1 MPLSTTLAT
10 RDDRLELGRIHTG
23 DCKATSRVTVPGL
36 SASTGPAPLRHRVDA
51 LNLAG
56 DWLLLCTQRRGITEL
71 GYDVGRL
78 GDIVQRE
85 QLALG

>member
-1 MPLSTTLAT
+1 MGIA
-10 RDDRLELGRIHTG
+10 E
-23 DCKATSRVTVPGL
+23 TSLPTP
-36 SASTGPAPLRHRVDA
+36 PPLRRRVDA

-56 DWLLLCTQRRGITEL
+56 DGLLLCNQRRGRGEL

-78 GDIVQRE
+78 SDIVQRE